1 MRIAIK
7 HIAQAID
14 LDSDESAANVAV
26 ALRNIETILDAVAEG
41 IDNDRE
47 ASALGDASN
56 LLQRIREGLAR

>member
-14 LDSDESAANVAV
+14 LDGDESAANVAV
-26 ALRNIETILDAVAEG
+26 AIRNIETILDAVADGLE
-41 IDNDRE
+41 NDRE

-56 LLQRIREGLAR
+56 LLQRIREGLAG